1 MKRLLLLGHA
11 RHGKDTT
18 AQFLKEM
25 YGYTFK
31 GSSEAAAEIFLY
43 DALKVKYNYTSPEQ
57 CFEDRVNHRAEWY
70 ELICDYNRL
79 DKARLA
85 KEIMKT
91 NDIYVGMR
99 DDREIEECVYEGL
112 FDMIIGV
119 FDPRKPLEPSSSFK
133 IDIFKWS
140 DLILLNNGTLD
151 QLKNKL
157 SLINFKK

>member
-70 ELICDYNRL
+70 ERICEYNRR